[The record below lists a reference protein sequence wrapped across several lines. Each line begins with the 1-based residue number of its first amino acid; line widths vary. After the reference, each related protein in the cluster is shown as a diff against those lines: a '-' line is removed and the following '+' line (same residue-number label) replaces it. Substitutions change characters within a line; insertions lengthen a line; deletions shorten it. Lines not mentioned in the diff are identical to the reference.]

1 MIHNLNKKRNHV
13 IQMFDSIK
21 RNVSSEAINE
31 SGLVDI
37 VDKLRSSS
45 FRIALVAP
53 FSAGKSTFVNALI
66 GKDLLSMD
74 VLAETAAITK
84 LKYGKQKRIEVKY
97 RDGQSELFP
106 QSASQVSTEDQLKAF
121 LKSKTTV
128 NRETAGETARVE
140 ETVESVN
147 VYWDLDLCKGGL
159 EIVDTPGLFAR
170 HSEHDQITT
179 KILPSVDAILF
190 IIEPDNV
197 GESNFLNVITD
208 YVENAKNSSL
218 DTDGKH
224 IFFII
229 NKVDKF
235 TEKEILN
242 AREELYRVVSPLLKS
257 PQILAVS
264 SYFAMK
270 ARMFDNGSLSLND
283 LKRDQHISFVD
294 EEGFVVSGRQ
304 ITENDIGTIH
314 TIGRMGVIEKELS
327 AFFEHKISRMV
338 NESIE
343 SLAALCAREIRD
355 SVELVQ
361 LLKKRIGQKEGEY
374 EKKLKAL
381 RTNFQELTRVLK
393 TEVEHDAIQTLVGT
407 STGQSKIEE
416 VIEEVKSSATP
427 KLAKELRADLYVSWK
442 AKREELTEHNS
453 EQILDQFL
461 ENLLL
466 KLQTKKKSLI
476 RTSFRSLEKQ
486 YERFTEGLL
495 GRFSQFE
502 ENVNKTFSAELNLT
516 ALSGQS
522 AFFQKE
528 QLLFQVRND
537 IEELFSATSYD
548 IRSDLKERLKNLKED
563 NTYLVNASGFFNAIK
578 ALFGKAEKVS
588 VFDMESFQLSLDELV
603 YQIIADAEE
612 EIRIDANAISTEIN
626 NRIISVNEK
635 YQGHILKRIEH
646 YQGWRERNIQ
656 NLLNELKGEKGKVL
670 NIVAERERSIQS
682 LEKLIKQVK
691 EFYEEEFIEK
701 GEAVY
706 AI

>member
-74 VLAETAAITK
+74 VLAETAAITT

-179 KILPSVDAILF
+179 KVLPSVDAILF

-502 ENVNKTFSAELNLT
+502 ENVNKTFCAELNLT